1 MRRIILSLLL
11 VLTSVFVISC
21 SDSGSDSGS
30 SFTPITDDNPDTW
43 VGTYDLYYLEPVSS
57 PIDSAGIVI
66 SNNCQRDA
74 DENNNYS
81 HCNNVA
87 ATGQLVISKDETG
100 KYRVET
106 KIQLSQNA
114 PLNTGDYREQT
125 YTYVDY
131 GAIAPTYSQ
140 SQKYDDNGTPIT
152 DEKGNP
158 VLETRVNFNL
168 INVTV
173 TGRTLTKEFVS
184 SVSYVWIRDR
194 TSDSLNLFSPYQ
206 RNLGYDRIIFY
217 KKSDTPITLNPN
229 TPFTPMSGFK
239 EVPDKADEVV
249 Q

>member
-30 SFTPITDDNPDTW
+30 SFTPITEDNLDTW
-43 VGTYDLYYLEPVSS
+43 VGTYGLYHLDPEGGD
-57 PIDSAGIVI
+57 III
-66 SNNCQRDA
+66 SNNCQRDSV
-74 DENNNYS
+74 NSVNC
-81 HCNNVA
+81 HNVA

-114 PLNTGDYREQT
+114 PLNTGDYLEQT

-140 SQKYDDNGTPIT
+140 SQKYDD
-152 DEKGNP
+152 KGNP
-158 VLETRVNFNL
+158 VLETDIYLMFT
-168 INVTV
+168 NVS
-173 TGRTLTKEFVS
+173 GRTLTKEFAS
-184 SVSYVWIRDR
+184 SVSDASRISYRSPD
-194 TSDSLNLFSPYQ
+194 SSLNLHNPYQ
-206 RNLGYDRIIFY
+206 GNLRFSRIIFY

-229 TPFTPMSGFK
+229 TPFTPMNGFK

>member
-30 SFTPITDDNPDTW
+30 SSTFTPITKDNPDTW
-43 VGTYDLYYLEPVSS
+43 VGTYDLYYLHPDGGD
-57 PIDSAGIVI
+57 IMI
-66 SNNCQRDA
+66 SNNCQRYNATDV
-74 DENNNYS
+74 NCY
-81 HCNNVA
+81 NVA

-114 PLNTGDYREQT
+114 PLNTGDYLEQT

-140 SQKYDDNGTPIT
+140 AKIYDDNGTAIT
-152 DEKGNP
+152 DEKWNP
-158 VLETRVNFNL
+158 VLETQVVFDL
-168 INVTV
+168 SHVTV

-184 SVSYVWIRDR
+184 SVSHPRISYRS
-194 TSDSLNLFSPYQ
+194 SDSLNLFQPYHG
-206 RNLGYDRIIFY
+206 NLRFTRIMFY
-217 KKSDTPITLNPN
+217 KKSDTPITLDPN

-239 EVPDKADEVV
+239 EVPDKADPVV

>member
-21 SDSGSDSGS
+21 SDSDSDSGS
-30 SFTPITDDNPDTW
+30 SFTPITEDNLDTW
-43 VGTYDLYYLEPVSS
+43 VGTYDLYYLHPVSS

-66 SNNCQRDA
+66 SNNCQRDSVP
-74 DENNNYS
+74 NVNC
-81 HCNNVA
+81 HNVA

-114 PLNTGDYREQT
+114 PLNTGDYLEQT

-131 GAIAPTYSQ
+131 GAIAPKYSQ
-140 SQKYDDNGTPIT
+140 YQKYDDNGTPIT

-158 VLETRVNFNL
+158 VLETQVYFDL
-168 INVTV
+168 VNVTV

-184 SVSYVWIRDR
+184 SVYYASIIDR
-194 TSDSLNLFSPYQ
+194 SSDSLNLFPPYQ
-206 RNLGYDRIIFY
+206 GNLRFSRIIFY
-217 KKSDTPITLNPN
+217 KKSDTPITLDPN

>member
-21 SDSGSDSGS
+21 SDSDSDSDSGS
-30 SFTPITDDNPDTW
+30 SFTPITKDNLDTW
-43 VGTYDLYYLEPVSS
+43 VGTYDLYYLHPDGGD
-57 PIDSAGIVI
+57 IMI
-66 SNNCQRDA
+66 SNNCQRYNATDV
-74 DENNNYS
+74 NC
-81 HCNNVA
+81 HNVA

-114 PLNTGDYREQT
+114 PLNTGDYLEQT

-140 SQKYDDNGTPIT
+140 YKIYDDNGTAIT

-158 VLETRVNFNL
+158 VLETRVGFDL
-168 INVTV
+168 SHVTV
-173 TGRTLTKEFVS
+173 TGRTLTKEFIS
-184 SVSYVWIRDR
+184 SVSYPRISYRS
-194 TSDSLNLFSPYQ
+194 SDSLDLFQPYHGNLRFT
-206 RNLGYDRIIFY
+206 RIIFY